1 MALGI
6 TAVVTDDT
14 NSPYVTITV
23 TGITVGP
30 NNWTVTR
37 IDNTGETATV
47 AVRGMD
53 NQTADSASVGG
64 VDYEAPIGNSVKYRV
79 TQNAATADS
88 SNVSVAYQNIGDCW
102 LRSIQNQTLS
112 RRVIMG
118 EWPETTYPTNIL
130 ASVKVLGRAKP
141 VIITDA
147 WGGRTGSF
155 KIITDN
161 DDGLLATTWQ
171 DIVALVTGGG
181 TLQLQTVG
189 RTETGQDDLYFEVN
203 SYNRVR
209 RGPLAADGL
218 GKNVYEHTIEFTEVD
233 RPSTQVV
240 SLGLRSYTSV
250 LNEAAAVK
258 VQDTFNRS
266 VTDSWSTA
274 DFGGVWQT
282 PQNGVA
288 GDYDVSDTEATI
300 QQSTAAVL
308 RHGVIDIGSTDFDI
322 TVSCKVAQGTATTA
336 SLTQWAM
343 GRWADVSNWYAARLE
358 VTTGAIVNLRIYKFV
373 SAVETALG
381 GAAVQIYTGH
391 LSNDKVWIRF
401 KGDGTSLKAM
411 AWKDGASVPT
421 DFQIILTDASLTGGT
436 KIGLGARRET
446 GNTNAVQ
453 TSFDDLSVTDSASY
467 SDILAHY
474 TTYLTLLTTAY
485 PPGG

>member
-6 TAVVTDDT
+6 TAVVTDDV
-14 NSPYVTITV
+14 NSPFVTISV

-30 NNWTVTR
+30 NPWTVTR

-53 NQTADSASVGG
+53 TVTASATTGAG
-64 VDYEAPIGNSVKYRV
+64 FDYEAPIGNSVKYRV

-88 SNVSVAYQNIGDCW
+88 TNVTVAFVGLGDCW
-102 LRSIQNQTLS
+102 LRSVDNQTLS
-112 RRVIMG
+112 RKIVMS
-118 EWPETTYPTNIL
+118 EWSETTYPTSIL
-130 ASVKVLGRAKP
+130 ASVKVLGRKKP

-147 WGGRTGSF
+147 WGSRTGTF
-155 KIITDN
+155 KFLTDN
-161 DDGLLATTWQ
+161 DDGLGATTWQ
-171 DIVALVTGGG
+171 DVVALVTGGG
-181 TLQLQTVG
+181 TLHLQTVG
-189 RTETGQDDLYFEVN
+189 RTETGQDDMYFEVN
-203 SYNRVR
+203 SYGRTR
-209 RGPLAADGL
+209 FGPLMPDGL

-233 RPSTQVV
+233 RPSTLQE
-240 SLGLRSYTSV
+240 SLGLRNYTSV
-250 LNEAAAVK
+250 LNEAAALK
-258 VQDTFNRS
+258 VSDTFTRS
-266 VTDSWSTA
+266 GTDTWSTA
-274 DFGGVWQT
+274 DFGGIWST
-282 PQNGVA
+282 PNNGVA
-288 GDYDVSDTEATI
+288 GDYDVSGTEATI
-300 QQSTAAVL
+300 QQSTAGVL

-322 TVSCKVAQGTATTA
+322 TVACKVAQATATTA
-336 SLTQWAM
+336 SLTQWVM

-358 VTTGAIVNLRIYKFV
+358 VTTGAVVNLRIYEFV

-391 LSNDKVWIRF
+391 LSNDKVWVRF

-421 DFQIILTDASLTGGT
+421 DFQIILTDNSLTAGT
-436 KIGLGARRET
+436 KIGLGARREA

-467 SDILAHY
+467 ADILAHY
-474 TTYLTLLTTAY
+474 TNYLNLLTIAY